1 MSTDT
6 RATTTDAVEAEQP
19 AAERGRLRLPQSRKR
34 RALLAVALILL
45 VVIGGVLPLLAS
57 GKQVLGLRAGVG
69 PLSFLPDWL
78 PDGVAFRYQDRDVT
92 VEELDSQVRMLG
104 VLYGVKVP
112 AKKAAL
118 NDFRRDAAKAYAVSL
133 VLEGAADEHRVA
145 VSDKQARDT
154 LTAFLEQRVG
164 TGPQA
169 YSQFTDTLAAAG
181 GSERMVLDEIK
192 RRLEVAALFNKVS
205 ADVPKVTEAGV
216 RKAFEQRKGQL
227 GKPETRHLRNI
238 VLGDRDTAGK
248 VVAQLRAGASFAPL
262 AKRVSLDGSTRENG
276 GDLGDVAR
284 KDLDD
289 GYGKLAF
296 AAKPGALFGP
306 VKTEHGW
313 NVGKVLAVHRPA
325 PARFSDV
332 SKDLAETLR
341 VERAVDAW
349 RNWMGERLRSQDVA
363 YADEYRPDDP
373 HALPGPDFDELGVTA
388 PSPPGGGK

>member
-1 MSTDT
+1 MSTETRETATDT
-6 RATTTDAVEAEQP
+6 VEPEP
-19 AAERGRLRLPQSRKR
+19 VELDEKRKRLRLPQSRKR

-45 VVIGGVLPLLAS
+45 VAIAGVLPLLAS

-69 PLSFLPDWL
+69 SLSFLPDWL
-78 PDGVAFRYQDRDVT
+78 PDDVAFRYQDRDVT
-92 VEELDSQVRMLG
+92 VEELDAQVRMLG

-112 AKKAAL
+112 TKKAAL
-118 NDFRRDAAKAYAVSL
+118 NGFRRDAAKAYAVSL
-133 VLEGAADEHRVA
+133 LLESAAGEHRVA
-145 VSDKQARDT
+145 VSDKKARDT
-154 LTAFLEQRVG
+154 LTDFLEQRVG

-181 GSERMVLDEIK
+181 GSERMVLEEVK

-205 ADVPKVTEAGV
+205 AGVPKVTAADV
-216 RKAFEQRKGQL
+216 RKAFDQRKGQL
-227 GKPETRHLRNI
+227 GKPETRHLSNI
-238 VLGDRDTAGK
+238 VLGDRATANK
-248 VVAQLRAGASFAPL
+248 VAAQLRAGASFAQL
-262 AKRVSLDGSTRENG
+262 AKRVSLDGSTRETG

-296 AAKPGALFGP
+296 AAKSGAVFGP

-313 NVGKVLAVHRPA
+313 NVGKVLAVLPPA

-332 SKDLAETLR
+332 SKDLTETLR

-349 RNWMGERLRSQDVA
+349 RSWLAERLRSQDVV
-363 YADEYRPDDP
+363 YSDEYRPGDP
-373 HALPGPDFDELGVTA
+373 HALPGPAFDELGVN
-388 PSPPGGGK
+388 PQGGGK